1 MAAHPTPADTM
12 GAGEQLMQLDQA
24 ITLTLQEI
32 DENFS
37 QAHQAVTTRILPAIR
52 EYEAASRRTWQGA
65 RFWKRFFEASAQV
78 SLSQQPLADAEASL
92 SAQSRELG
100 AESVRPSD
108 DASRGA
114 ESDALQ
120 SPPRL
125 SQSTYARPQELE
137 PPLERLKR
145 DVEQSRLGD
154 VSASVVHEPTLQVGG
169 EVPKSSS
176 PLKARRRSSAR
187 PRVSIR
193 SEGKE
198 PATNPFSTE
207 EHLRLWD
214 GIADLRK
221 TPLRS
226 SGSRARPTHTPR
238 AADSSDDESL
248 AWPEGMSPPVTMQFS
263 VPRSKYLAAP
273 AKEAARMVVDDL
285 LRTVDGKGSAPP
297 SARRRQSVVGTPLS
311 RDARRD
317 SLPTPPTITKT
328 HAPPPQAEEP
338 EGTAARLLDEG
349 EGLRDS
355 RTHHESA
362 PDPLGRSPR
371 VSHIPGMLD
380 RMLSVRDEEAPEQT
394 AQGSSIE
401 DDTLFGMPKARQ
413 GKPTESLAMRGDIDE
428 MGTMHGGPL
437 TGRYVR
443 NPNAP
448 TDR

>member
-1 MAAHPTPADTM
+1 
-12 GAGEQLMQLDQA
+12 
-24 ITLTLQEI
+24 
-32 DENFS
+32 
-37 QAHQAVTTRILPAIR
+37 
-52 EYEAASRRTWQGA
+52 
-65 RFWKRFFEASAQV
+65 
-78 SLSQQPLADAEASL
+78 
-92 SAQSRELG
+92 
-100 AESVRPSD
+100 
-108 DASRGA
+108 
-114 ESDALQ
+114 
-120 SPPRL
+120 
-125 SQSTYARPQELE
+125 
-137 PPLERLKR
+137 
-145 DVEQSRLGD
+145 
-154 VSASVVHEPTLQVGG
+154 
-169 EVPKSSS
+169 
-176 PLKARRRSSAR
+176 
-187 PRVSIR
+187 
-193 SEGKE
+193 
-198 PATNPFSTE
+198 
-207 EHLRLWD
+207 
-214 GIADLRK
+214 
-221 TPLRS
+221 
-226 SGSRARPTHTPR
+226 
-238 AADSSDDESL
+238 
-248 AWPEGMSPPVTMQFS
+248 MSPPVTMQFS

-428 MGTMHGGPL
+428 MGTMHGL
-437 TGRYVR
+437 SLIHI
-443 NPNAP
+443 
-448 TDR
+448 